1 MWKISIFV
9 AELTEVG
16 SKTPL
21 FYSAF
26 IHMDTSEKDYIARLV
41 NEIIAGFERE
51 DFFLVEVIFK
61 KGKRS
66 AIHILADTDAGITL
80 KECVS
85 ISRKLGAL
93 LEEDPEFQFPYTL
106 EVSSPGLDRPL
117 LLKRQ
122 YSKNIG
128 RSLKV
133 ILKNGEIHEGV
144 LTEVREDDFD
154 LKVTHKKEKV
164 SSLIPVSF
172 DTLKEA
178 KVVISFKH
186 TLIEE

>member
-1 MWKISIFV
+1 M
-9 AELTEVG
+9 E
-16 SKTPL
+16 
-21 FYSAF
+21 
-26 IHMDTSEKDYIARLV
+26 TSEKDYIARLV

-51 DFFLVEVIFK
+51 DLFLVEVLFK

-66 AIHILADTDAGITL
+66 AIHILADTDNGITL

-122 YSKNIG
+122 YLKNIG
-128 RSLKV
+128 RSLRTV
-133 ILKNGEIHEGV
+133 LKNGEIHEGV
-144 LTEVREDDFD
+144 LTDVRDDDFV
-154 LKVTHKKEKV
+154 LKVINKKE
-164 SSLIPVSF
+164 SSLITVSF
-172 DTLKEA
+172 DALKEA
-178 KVVISFKH
+178 KVVISFKN
-186 TLIEE
+186 TLIKE